1 MTMHD
6 MTAWLLLPE
15 PMRRRLDNDAA
26 FADAFLNLVRGM
38 PDTARLVVRRA
49 LKKDVLDEMRRHFA
63 AARLA
68 PNDDER
74 NRALSKAHDLLAS
87 FDSYE
92 PASIGIR
99 NAEPSVISHNWSPGL
114 AAFQYAHNNTFV
126 RAVPVDTLTIPLP
139 PAA

>member
-1 MTMHD
+1 MLGHMQRGLSWARSGEFRSDLLKVAAQGLEKAAAD
-6 MTAWLLLPE
+6 M
-15 PMRRRLDNDAA
+15 R
-26 FADAFLNLVRGM
+26 
-38 PDTARLVVRRA
+38 
-49 LKKDVLDEMRRHFA
+49 

-126 RAVPVDTLTIPLP
+126 RAVPGDTLTIPLP